1 MADKLPAI
9 ENLLDLVRCFQRQ
22 FYYFQAN
29 EIILVG
35 GMAFTFL
42 KDAEG
47 MKIGKSL
54 YEEGQKDTIKG
65 IMEQAHEKKV
75 KILLPEDFVIAD
87 KNEEDVED
95 KQCSAKDGIPKSG
108 KILPHIEEIMFFRS
122 NGTRYW
128 L

>member
-1 MADKLPAI
+1 
-9 ENLLDLVRCFQRQ
+9 
-22 FYYFQAN
+22 
-29 EIILVG
+29 
-35 GMAFTFL
+35 MAFTFL

-47 MKIGKSL
+47 LKIGKSL
-54 YEEGQKDTIKG
+54 YEEGQKDVIKE

-95 KQCSAKDGIPKSG
+95 KQCSAKDGIPKSRR
-108 KILPHIEEIMFFRS
+108 ILVHIEVSMFFRS
-122 NGTRYW
+122 DGTRYR